1 MANLN
6 IELGDEVIK
15 GIRSIAVRHYGDS
28 GDASVN
34 RVIESALEMR
44 LLSMK
49 LAEEGGAEIEEPI
62 ADWEFADKQPA
73 EQLPVE
79 IQSWLFR
86 KGGTQ
91 CFRQVK

>member
-1 MANLN
+1 MDLS
-6 IELGDEVIK
+6 IELGEQLVK

-28 GDASVN
+28 EDASVS

-49 LAEEGGAEIEEPI
+49 LAGEAGAQIEEPVAI
-62 ADWEFADKQPA
+62 WEFGDKQPV
-73 EQLPVE
+73 EQLPAE

-86 KGGTQ
+86 KGGG
-91 CFRQVK
+91 

>member
-28 GDASVN
+28 GDPSVG

-44 LLSMK
+44 LLSIK
-49 LAEEGGAEIEEPI
+49 LAEQGGAEIEEPM
-62 ADWEFADKQPA
+62 AGWEFANKQPA

-79 IQSWLFR
+79 VQSWLFR
-86 KGGTQ
+86 KGGS
-91 CFRQVK
+91 